1 MNEPDM
7 KDFIIRDYR
16 DEDYNEVIE
25 LWSLTGMSRPER
37 RDDRNTIERCN
48 DLGGRLLLLEDRLN
62 NKIAGSSWMTFDGRR
77 VYMHHFGILPEYQGK
92 GLSKPLLEKSLEH
105 VRDKGFQIKLEVHST
120 NIKAIELYKKYGF
133 EYLGDYRVFIIRD
146 IDKTKSAKI

>member
-1 MNEPDM
+1 M

-25 LWSLTGMSRPER
+25 LWRLTDMGRPER
-37 RDDRNTIERCN
+37 GDDRGTIERCN
-48 DLGGRLLLLEDRLN
+48 DLGGRLLLLEDSLN
-62 NKIAGSSWMTFDGRR
+62 KKIAGSSWMTFDGRR

-146 IDKTKSAKI
+146 IDKTTNVKT

>member
-1 MNEPDM
+1 MNEPNM

-25 LWSLTGMSRPER
+25 LWGLTGMGRPER
-37 RDDRNTIERCN
+37 GDDRETIERCN
-48 DLGGRLLLLEDRLN
+48 DLGGRLLLLEDKLN

-92 GLSKPLLEKSLEH
+92 GLSKPLLEESLEH
-105 VRDKGFQIKLEVHST
+105 VRDKGFQVKLEVHST
-120 NIKAIELYKKYGF
+120 NIKAIELYKKYEF

-146 IDKTKSAKI
+146 IDKRTSAKI